1 MIDEVQNIHD
11 EVAEKPAPKKLN
23 FKLEVFEWIESLIK
37 AFVFIFI
44 LNIFVFRSV
53 TVIGTSMVPTLGDG
67 DVVIIHN
74 FAYTPKRG
82 DIVVIQ
88 ADNFKNQQTGEMG
101 EPIIKRVIGIGGDEI
116 TFDTKNG
123 TVIRNGEVL
132 DEQYISDKTYN
143 SGSIKGTIIVPE
155 GEILVL
161 GDNRPVSR
169 DSRDFNL
176 GTVKEE
182 LVMGKFVIRLFP
194 LDKIGGV

>member
-11 EVAEKPAPKKLN
+11 EVAQKPAPKKLN
-23 FKLEVFEWIESLIK
+23 FKLEIFEWIESIIK
-37 AFVFIFI
+37 AFVLIFI

-53 TVIGTSMVPTLGDG
+53 VVDGTSMVPTLGDG

-74 FAYTPKRG
+74 FAYTPQRG
-82 DIVVIQ
+82 DIVVVQ
-88 ADNFKNQQTGEMG
+88 ADNFKNQKTGEMG
-101 EPIIKRVIGIGGDEI
+101 EPIIKRIIGIGGDEI

-132 DEQYISDKTYN
+132 DEPYTSDKTYS
-143 SGSIKGTIIVPE
+143 SGSIKGSIIVPE
-155 GEILVL
+155 GEVLVL
-161 GDNRPVSR
+161 GDNRPLSR
-169 DSRDFNL
+169 DSRDFSL

-182 LVMGKFVIRLFP
+182 LIMGKFVIRLFP

>member
-23 FKLEVFEWIESLIK
+23 FKLEIFEWIESLIK
-37 AFVFIFI
+37 AFIFIFI

-53 TVIGTSMVPTLGDG
+53 TVIGTSMEPTLLDG
-67 DVVIIHN
+67 DVVIIYN
-74 FAYTPKRG
+74 FAYTPQRG

-88 ADNFKNQQTGEMG
+88 ADNFKNQETGEMG
-101 EPIIKRVIGIGGDEI
+101 EPIIKRVIAIAGDEI
-116 TFDTKNG
+116 TFDTENG

-132 DEQYISDKTYN
+132 DEPYTSDKTFS
-143 SGSIKGTIIVPE
+143 SGNIKGTITIPE

-169 DSRDFNL
+169 DSRDYAL
-176 GTVKEE
+176 GTVKED